1 MLLQVRA
8 LWNVCP
14 SQSKTRTNNF
24 ERLLHQPRVSNVPVA
39 LRKFSAPRQF
49 VSSLFLL
56 ACLSGGS
63 LLLPLWEFPT
73 ISEKCQPG
81 GGSSQITAPCFAQS
95 ILRQS
100 QAFPRLAPVLLLGRG
115 NSLVSPPP
123 YS

>member
-8 LWNVCP
+8 PWNVCP

-49 VSSLFLL
+49 LVPPGTP
-56 ACLSGGS
+56 SGGS

-73 ISEKCQPG
+73 ISGECQPG
-81 GGSSQITAPCFAQS
+81 GGSSQITAPCFAQGV
-95 ILRQS
+95 LRQS

>member
-49 VSSLFLL
+49 LVPPGTP
-56 ACLSGGS
+56 SGGS
-63 LLLPLWEFPT
+63 QEARYCSLY
-73 ISEKCQPG
+73 
-81 GGSSQITAPCFAQS
+81 
-95 ILRQS
+95 
-100 QAFPRLAPVLLLGRG
+100 G
-115 NSLVSPPP
+115 NSQPSQRSASLEAAPPR
-123 YS
+123 